1 MNQLCV
7 LSVLLVAVGLYG
19 VLLKR
24 NLLKVVLG
32 VEMMVLGVAALVVV
46 VGMQGS
52 SVDEVSQTVGLVA
65 VIGGASVVSLM
76 TVTAVRLYEKY
87 GTLDIREMRRLKG

>member
-1 MNQLCV
+1 MSQLC
-7 LSVLLVAVGLYG
+7 LFSVLLIAVGLYG

-24 NLLKVVLG
+24 NLLKVILG
-32 VEMMVLGVAALVVV
+32 IEMMVLGVAALVVV
-46 VGMQGS
+46 VGMEGS
-52 SVDEVSQTVGLVA
+52 SVAEVSQTVGLMA